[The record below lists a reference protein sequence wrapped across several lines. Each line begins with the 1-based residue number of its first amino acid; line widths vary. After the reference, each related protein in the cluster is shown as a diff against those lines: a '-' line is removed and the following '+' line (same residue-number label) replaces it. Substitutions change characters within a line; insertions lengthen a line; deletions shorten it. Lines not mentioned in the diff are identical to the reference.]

1 LWIFRTSCRSH
12 PERLRGTVS
21 KRRLREPPVA
31 AGPTAREVTSY
42 DHPSMTSVEVCH
54 MPSSAQTVQDF
65 IAAFMNVWPAAD
77 PGPLGSFFDED
88 AIYHN
93 IPLEPVTGRSAIVAT
108 FAEFMSM
115 GGQVDV
121 DIIHLVAEGPIVM
134 TERVDHITKDDGTT
148 VSFPMMGVIEVHGG
162 FITAWR
168 DYFDLGQFTSQVLGG
183 S

>member
-1 LWIFRTSCRSH
+1 
-12 PERLRGTVS
+12 
-21 KRRLREPPVA
+21 
-31 AGPTAREVTSY
+31 
-42 DHPSMTSVEVCH
+42 MT
-54 MPSSAQTVQDF
+54 SSAQTVQDF
-65 IAAFMNVWPAAD
+65 IAAFMKVWPAAD
-77 PGPLGSFFDED
+77 PAPLGPFFDED

-115 GGQVDV
+115 GGQVEV
-121 DIIHLVAEGPIVM
+121 DIIHLVAAGPIVM

-148 VSFPMMGVIEVHGG
+148 VSLPMMGVIEVHDGL
-162 FITAWR
+162 ITAWR